1 MASEADRTICVVG
14 TNSPAVNR
22 ALARFWARR
31 AELATDPQERERAC
45 REALT
50 ALDAAKEAGDGR

>member
-1 MASEADRTICVVG
+1 MVG
-14 TNSPAVNR
+14 TKSPAVNR